1 MLSYIRIPVC
11 FGQKSHHFENPSVII
26 ECYLMGC
33 LLYYFLGLNLVRF
46 HYNNISS
53 KGTMIFCSIKL
64 SDTWKLTQ
72 YIMHS
77 IETYKVLK
85 NGPK

>member
-1 MLSYIRIPVC
+1 MLPYGMFIV
-11 FGQKSHHFENPSVII
+11 
-26 ECYLMGC
+26 L
-33 LLYYFLGLNLVRF
+33 FLGLNLVKF